1 MIIVNMHRIHTTCV
15 FKIIL
20 ANGFSEI
27 YCYSLLHPIHGV
39 LSLLLSLSLLNCLE
53 LQKFQ

>member
-20 ANGFSEI
+20 ANAFSEI